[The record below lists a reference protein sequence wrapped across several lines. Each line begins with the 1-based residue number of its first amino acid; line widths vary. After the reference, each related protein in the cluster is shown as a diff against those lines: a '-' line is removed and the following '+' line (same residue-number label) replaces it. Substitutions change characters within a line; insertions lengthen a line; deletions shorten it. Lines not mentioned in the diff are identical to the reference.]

1 MTVTRRG
8 DPLFFIFAYHF
19 QRMEFQIKT
28 FNNGIRLLHFP
39 AGGPVAHLAV
49 YINAGTRDED
59 EDQNGL
65 AHFIEHTIFKG
76 TIKRKAYHVLTRLES
91 VGGELNAFTSK
102 EETCIFATFLT
113 EHFLRALDLVAD
125 IMTRPTFPEKE
136 LKKEKDVIL
145 DEINSYK
152 DNPSEEIY
160 DVLEENIFQGHA
172 LGKNILGKPEDLLKF
187 TREDVFSFI
196 AKNYTGGNLVICTS
210 GNLDFKKISHKV
222 EIFFETIPA
231 DKPGRN
237 RQSFSSYQ
245 PFNLNLS
252 RTTYQTHCMIGN
264 VAYDR
269 KDPRRIP
276 MFLLNNILGGPAMN
290 SRLNLAVRER
300 HGYAYTIESAFLP
313 YSDSGIFS
321 IYLGTDN
328 ENLDKSLALIRKEM
342 EKLRTEKLGALQ
354 LSQARKQLIGQI
366 EIANESNLN
375 YLMAAGKTFLH
386 DGRLNGPDVIRKKI
400 EMITGEQIM
409 EVAQEIFNPDKLSML
424 VFQNQIE

>member
-1 MTVTRRG
+1 
-8 DPLFFIFAYHF
+8 
-19 QRMEFQIKT
+19 MEFQT
-28 FNNGIRLLHFP
+28 TAFTNGIRLLHIP

-59 EDQNGL
+59 DHQNGM

-76 TIKRKAYHVLTRLES
+76 TAKRKAYHVLTRLES

-102 EETCIFATFLT
+102 EETCIFATFLN

-125 IMTRPTFPEKE
+125 IISRPSFPEKE

-160 DVLEENIFQGHA
+160 DVLEENIFKGHA
-172 LGKNILGKPEDLLKF
+172 LGKNILGSPDDLLKF
-187 TREDVFSFI
+187 TRQDALSFI
-196 AKNYTGGNLVICTS
+196 RKNYTGGKMVVCTS
-210 GNLDFKKISHKV
+210 GNLNFRKISHQV
-222 EIFFETIPA
+222 EKYFEAIPL
-231 DKPGRN
+231 DIPGRK
-237 RQSFSSYQ
+237 RLAFSSYQ
-245 PFNLNLS
+245 PFKMNLS

-269 KDPRRIP
+269 TDPRRIP

-300 HGYAYTIESAFLP
+300 HGYAYTVESVFLP
-313 YSDSGIFS
+313 YTDTGIFS
-321 IYLGTDN
+321 IYIGMDS
-328 ENLDKSLALIRKEM
+328 ENLDKSLALIRKELD
-342 EKLRTEKLGALQ
+342 KIRTVKLGFTQ
-354 LSQARKQLIGQI
+354 LNQARRQLIGQI

-375 YLMAAGKTFLH
+375 YLMAAGKAFLH
-386 DGRLNGPDVIRKKI
+386 DGRLEEPDEIRRKI
-400 EMITGEQIM
+400 EAVTTGQIL
-409 EVAQEIFNPDKLSML
+409 EAANEIFNPDRLSML
-424 VFQNQIE
+424 VFQNQLT

>member
-1 MTVTRRG
+1 
-8 DPLFFIFAYHF
+8 
-19 QRMEFQIKT
+19 MEFQTRT
-28 FNNGIRLLHFP
+28 FNNGIRLLHIP

-59 EDQNGL
+59 DHQNGL

-76 TIKRKAYHVLTRLES
+76 TRKRKSYHVLNRLES

-102 EETCIFATFLT
+102 EETCIFATFLN
-113 EHFLRALDLVAD
+113 EHFLRALDLISD
-125 IMTRPTFPEKE
+125 IITQPTFPEKE

-172 LGKNILGKPEDLLKF
+172 LGKNILGNPDDLVKF
-187 TREDVFSFI
+187 TRQDVLSFI
-196 AKNYTGGNLVICTS
+196 EKNYTRGNLVICTS
-210 GNLDFKKISHKV
+210 GNMDFKNISHQV
-222 EIFFETIPA
+222 EKFFEVIPA
-231 DKPGRN
+231 DRPGRN
-237 RQSFSSYQ
+237 RLVFSSYQ

-264 VAYDR
+264 VAFDR
-269 KDPRRIP
+269 KDPRRFP
-276 MFLLNNILGGPAMN
+276 MYLLNNILGGPAMN

-300 HGYAYTIESAFLP
+300 HGYAYNIESAFLP
-313 YSDSGIFS
+313 YTDSGIFS

-328 ENLDKSLALIRKEM
+328 ENLNKSLALIRKEI
-342 EKLRTEKLGALQ
+342 EKMRTIKLGGLQ

-375 YLMAAGKTFLH
+375 YLMAAGKAYLH
-386 DGRLNGPDVIRKKI
+386 DNRLYKPDEIRRKI
-400 EMITGEQIM
+400 EAITTGHIL

-424 VFQNQIE
+424 VFQNQLT

>member
-1 MTVTRRG
+1 
-8 DPLFFIFAYHF
+8 
-19 QRMEFQIKT
+19 MEFQTRT
-28 FNNGIRLLHFP
+28 FNNGIRLLHIP

-59 EDQNGL
+59 DHQNGL

-76 TIKRKAYHVLTRLES
+76 TRKRKSYHVLNRLES

-102 EETCIFATFLT
+102 EETCIFATFLN
-113 EHFLRALDLVAD
+113 EHFLRALDLISD
-125 IMTRPTFPEKE
+125 IITQPTFPEKE

-172 LGKNILGKPEDLLKF
+172 LGKNILGNPDDLVRF
-187 TREDVFSFI
+187 TRQDVLNFI
-196 AKNYTGGNLVICTS
+196 EKNYTRGNLVICTS
-210 GNLDFKKISHKV
+210 GNMDFKKISHQV
-222 EIFFETIPA
+222 EKFFEVIPA
-231 DKPGRN
+231 DRPGRN
-237 RQSFSSYQ
+237 RLVFSSYQ

-264 VAYDR
+264 VAFDR
-269 KDPRRIP
+269 RDPRRFP
-276 MFLLNNILGGPAMN
+276 MYLLNNILGGPAMN

-300 HGYAYTIESAFLP
+300 HGYAYNIESAFLP
-313 YSDSGIFS
+313 YTDSGIFS

-328 ENLDKSLALIRKEM
+328 ENLNKSLALIRKEI
-342 EKLRTEKLGALQ
+342 EKMRTIKLGGLQ

-375 YLMAAGKTFLH
+375 YLMAAGKAYLH
-386 DGRLNGPDVIRKKI
+386 DNRLYEPDEIRRKI
-400 EMITGEQIM
+400 EAITTGHIL

-424 VFQNQIE
+424 VFQNQLT